1 MTTAIGRAGDPSAVR
16 CLRLGDVVATYV
28 VDGVLAMRPDTFFP
42 GAPSEYWS
50 TRPELLTPRGEM
62 LMSAGGLLIERDGK
76 TLLIDAG
83 VGTMTTEFAFGGVDC
98 GSMIDVL
105 GAIGRRPEDVDVVAF
120 THLHFDHAGWAFAN
134 GAKMF
139 PNARYVL
146 AAKEWAPYATGRH
159 RADITTPRHVISR
172 LAADSSSLD
181 LIDDGDEIFPNVR
194 AVVTPGHSP
203 GHTSYVITSGA
214 GQRLV
219 ALGDAFHTPAQM
231 THPQGCRLPT
241 LTRLAS
247 RAHGADCSP
256 NWPSQT
262 PSGSAFISEIKH
274 SAGWSPMTRA
284 QPPGNRCPHRC
295 SPRHRVCRSSDCQLA
310 PDPGRAKHQSD
321 SMIRL
326 AVGRSTSHS
335 EVFGDTYHSVQ
346 YRRG

>member
-16 CLRLGDVVATYV
+16 SLRLGDVVATYV

-62 LMSAGGLLIERDGK
+62 LMSAGGLLIEHDGK

-105 GAIGRRPEDVDVVAF
+105 DAIGRRPEDVDVVAF
-120 THLHFDHAGWAFAN
+120 THLHFDHAGWAFTN
-134 GAKMF
+134 GAKTF

-146 AAKEWAPYATGRH
+146 AAKEWAPHATGRH

-181 LIDDGDEIFPNVR
+181 LINDGDDILPNVR

-231 THPQGCRLPT
+231 THPQWLSAADSDATGVQSARRRLLAELAEPNTVGFGFHFGDQAFGRVVTDDTGAASWEPVPTSVLAAPPRLP
-241 LTRLAS
+241 
-247 RAHGADCSP
+247 
-256 NWPSQT
+256 Q
-262 PSGSAFISEIKH
+262 
-274 SAGWSPMTRA
+274 
-284 QPPGNRCPHRC
+284 
-295 SPRHRVCRSSDCQLA
+295 
-310 PDPGRAKHQSD
+310 
-321 SMIRL
+321 
-326 AVGRSTSHS
+326 
-335 EVFGDTYHSVQ
+335 
-346 YRRG
+346 